1 MELIQAQ
8 TIMVERHTKKARLRE
23 LQEAAE
29 SEDGL
34 APHRHDGKK
43 KETIPRPKT
52 DLAVIKAN
60 QHALSVID
68 ASVIED
74 NTSDNRAMVLYNT
87 SSWVDLLFDRWT
99 TLSDDPS
106 PSQHQNPYDDTA
118 KLKSGS
124 KENHPI
130 QGKKSRSM
138 ESSSRFKRSSVEDY
152 NDGDAVRSLG
162 TTARGMA
169 RERARDSVLRPQL
182 SKPHKSDAQNRASN
196 HSTSD
201 GDVLVKTADA
211 RATADS
217 SPNDYAYVSQDTRKE
232 RSKEKGERREEGERK
247 SLDSLSYVDLHAH
260 AVPRR
265 ERGRE
270 RERERERER
279 ARPQSPPSAK
289 SRSTHMKSYATNEVN
304 SSRGF
309 KPPRPGEWPPSEA
322 PKSVSFAR
330 FDTRVGQS
338 RETPGR
344 DQRDVTNYPATLA
357 GILGFA
363 AAVAGMRTRAADRRQ
378 KPISNHRDGHGS
390 DSDSERSSDW

>member
-34 APHRHDGKK
+34 APYRHDGKK
-43 KETIPRPKT
+43 KETIPRPT
-52 DLAVIKAN
+52 TELAVIKAN
-60 QHALSVID
+60 QHALSFID
-68 ASVIED
+68 ASVIDD
-74 NTSDNRAMVLYNT
+74 NTSDNRAMVLHNT

-99 TLSDDPS
+99 TLSDNPA
-106 PSQHQNPYDDTA
+106 PSQHQHPYDDTA
-118 KLKSGS
+118 KLKSGN
-124 KENHPI
+124 KENHPMK
-130 QGKKSRSM
+130 GKKSRSM
-138 ESSSRFKRSSVEDY
+138 EFSPRFKRSSVEDY

-169 RERARDSVLRPQL
+169 RERARDSVLPPQL
-182 SKPHKSDAQNRASN
+182 SRPHKPDAQNRASN
-196 HSTSD
+196 DFTSN
-201 GDVLVKTADA
+201 GDFLVKTADA

-217 SPNDYAYVSQDTRKE
+217 SPNDDAYVSQDTRKE

-247 SLDSLSYVDLHAH
+247 SSDSLSYVDLHAH

-270 RERERERER
+270 RERERER
-279 ARPQSPPSAK
+279 ARPESPPSAK
-289 SRSTHMKSYATNEVN
+289 SRSTHMKSYATNELN

-309 KPPRPGEWPPSEA
+309 KPPRPGEWPPGEA
-322 PKSVSFAR
+322 PKGISFAR

-344 DQRDVTNYPATLA
+344 DQRNVTNYPATLV